1 MQHDG
6 ASVPV
11 LAHINPHM
19 GNAGG
24 VVCTR
29 AKNQEWKDKDS
40 RSRNWERSTG
50 TEKSV
55 ESDGKSSRADCIKR
69 SF

>member
-29 AKNQEWKDKDS
+29 KEQPKVPGCGLE
-40 RSRNWERSTG
+40 TG
-50 TEKSV
+50 VEDVVKPLRPKSARIV
-55 ESDGKSSRADCIKR
+55 
-69 SF
+69 